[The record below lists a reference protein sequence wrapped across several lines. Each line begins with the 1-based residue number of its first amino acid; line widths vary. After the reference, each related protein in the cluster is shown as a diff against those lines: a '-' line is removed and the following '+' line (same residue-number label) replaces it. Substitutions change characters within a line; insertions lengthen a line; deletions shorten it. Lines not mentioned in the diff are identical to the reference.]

1 MTAKELPPY
10 AHPMGEGGRP
20 LYAGDPE
27 FDPEMKKLLEP
38 KSGKYYKTTPAKGK
52 TPEAKTEITL
62 NKASP
67 LTNAVTPTGVHVRI
81 VPDAGKDGGWF
92 IHSAWPY

>member
-1 MTAKELPPY
+1 
-10 AHPMGEGGRP
+10 
-20 LYAGDPE
+20 
-27 FDPEMKKLLEP
+27 MKKLLEP